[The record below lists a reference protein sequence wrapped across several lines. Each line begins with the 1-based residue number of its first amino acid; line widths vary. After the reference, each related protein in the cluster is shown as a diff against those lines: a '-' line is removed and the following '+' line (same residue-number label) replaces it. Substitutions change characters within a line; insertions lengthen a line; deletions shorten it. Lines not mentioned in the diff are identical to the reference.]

1 MVAGLMLTF
10 DSGTTTLEGVFT
22 WMSGRRM
29 LHRGDGIQRRKRGWG
44 VGGGVTGSEREE
56 LSLGYEGVGQD
67 QSSFPAYHA
76 TGL

>member
-1 MVAGLMLTF
+1 MLTF
-10 DSGTTTLEGVFT
+10 ESSTTTLEGLFT

-29 LHRGDGIQRRKRGWG
+29 LHRGDGIQRRERRGL
-44 VGGGVTGSEREE
+44 VGSEREE
-56 LSLGYEGVGQD
+56 LSLGFEGVGQD